1 MTSWMQFVAA
11 SFLALFFHSITSAAT
26 AGKSS
31 SKDLVVASDDRV
43 HAVVLVAPDAGDH
56 EAQAAKDLV
65 KYVGM
70 MCGQAPKLIDSEA
83 EIKNAMTGKSPK
95 LILGELALR
104 AKPTLRASL
113 KRVLKKKPY
122 LRTDGIVLLRDGD
135 KVYIAGNNDPAHYFA
150 VAELLRQWGCR
161 WYIPTDFG
169 ECVPDERDLKVGD
182 LDVAFSSPFEI
193 RSYWISW
200 VGDNSGRKE
209 FQMRNMMS
217 GRGDLPPTGHALGKY
232 TKGLGKGTFNFP
244 ITDPKTAEHV
254 AGKVEPMFASGKS
267 FSLGMEDGS
276 YDSAYSGDQ
285 KLMKLQWDKYFL
297 RWSVTDPMLELYN
310 NVARVLQKK
319 HPQSTAKIGFLAYAN
334 MTIPP
339 VRDMVAERSL
349 FAELAPIDID
359 PIHGMDDP
367 RSPPRQEYRDMMYKW
382 AKIMNGRLCIYD
394 YDQGMLVWRDIPNP
408 SHQSFA
414 QDVQHYRKAGIL
426 GVNTESRN
434 AIATTFINLYL
445 RSRLLWNP
453 DEDVD
458 ALLDDFFAKFYG
470 PAEKPMKAYWST
482 IFNAWEETICTE
494 HEYFVAPSIYTS
506 EVLAALKASLLEAE
520 KIINGIKVQ
529 GKALARNEKLYLDRM
544 RFTRYSYDITEGY
557 LSMVRSAATE
567 CDYASAV
574 AAGEKAL
581 AVREKLTDMNGI
593 FTTYRNYKVEHRG
606 YAWWPGEV
614 RQFRELLP
622 FANGEKGKLMRK
634 LPLNWA
640 AMRDPKREGLEKGLL
655 SKPVDLAFWN
665 DNHEKYSL
673 DRLKDYP
680 IGQWEMLRTDLY
692 SQAQG
697 VLHPDHQ
704 SFTGDLWYR
713 TEIDLAPKQ
722 AAGSL
727 HLRFPGLFNEC
738 WLYVGGKEV
747 AYRKQGKMWWL
758 NDYRFE
764 WDVDLT
770 GKLSPGLN
778 DVALRCNVEHHFGG
792 MFRRP
797 FLYRPTGAKSS
808 K

>member
-1 MTSWMQFVAA
+1 MQFVAA

-31 SKDLVVASDDRV
+31 AKDLVVASDGSVR
-43 HAVVLVAPDAGDH
+43 AVVLVAPDAGDH

-65 KYVGM
+65 KYVGL
-70 MCGQAPKLIDSEA
+70 MCGQAPKLIDTEA
-83 EIKNAMTGKSPK
+83 EIKNAMTGKGAK

-104 AKPTLRASL
+104 AKPTLLASL

-135 KVYIAGNNDPAHYFA
+135 KVYLAGNNDLAHYFA
-150 VAELLRQWGCR
+150 VAELLRRWGCR

-182 LDVAFSSPFEI
+182 LDFAFSSPFEI

-217 GRGDLPPTGHALGKY
+217 GRGELPPTGHALGKF

-254 AGKVEPMFASGKS
+254 AGKVESMFASGKS

-276 YDSAYSGDQ
+276 YDSAYPGDQ

-408 SHQSFA
+408 SHQSFV

-458 ALLDDFFAKFYG
+458 ALLDDFFTKFYG
-470 PAEKPMKAYWST
+470 PAEKPMKVYWST
-482 IFNAWEETICTE
+482 IFKAWEETICTE

-506 EVLAALKASLLEAE
+506 EVLSALKASLLEAE

-529 GKALARNEKLYLDRM
+529 GKALTRNEKLYLDRM
-544 RFTRYSYDITEGY
+544 RFTRYSYDITAGY
-557 LSMVRSAATE
+557 LSMVRAAATE
-567 CDYASAV
+567 CDYAGAV

-640 AMRDPKREGLEKGLL
+640 AMRDPKREGLKNGLL

-665 DNHEKYSL
+665 DNREKYSL

-680 IGQWEMLRTDLY
+680 IGQWEMLSTDLY

-770 GKLSPGLN
+770 GKLSPGIN
-778 DVALRCNVEHHFGG
+778 DIALRCNVEHHFGG

>member
-1 MTSWMQFVAA
+1 MPFRMEFFMA
-11 SFLALFFHSITSAAT
+11 SLLALFFHSITFAAT
-26 AGKSS
+26 AGRSS
-31 SKDLVVASDDRV
+31 SKDLVVASDGRV
-43 HAVVLVAPDAGDH
+43 QAVVLVAPDAGVN
-56 EAQAAKDLV
+56 EALAAKDLV

-70 MCGQAPKLIDSEA
+70 MCGQAPTLIDTET
-83 EIKNAMTGKSPK
+83 EIKSAMAGKGPK

-104 AKPTLRASL
+104 SKPTLRVSL
-113 KRVLKKKPY
+113 EGVLKKKPH

-135 KVYIAGNNDPAHYFA
+135 KVYIAGNNDLAHYFA
-150 VAELLRQWGCR
+150 VAELLRRWGCR

-169 ECVPDERDLKVGD
+169 ECVPDERDLKIGD
-182 LDVAFSSPFEI
+182 LDFAFSSPFEI

-244 ITDPKTAEHV
+244 ITDPKTAEYV
-254 AGKVEPMFASGKS
+254 AGKVESMYASSKS

-276 YDSAYSGDQ
+276 YDSAYPGDQ

-310 NVARVLQKK
+310 NVASVLQKK
-319 HPQSTAKIGFLAYAN
+319 HPESKAKIGFLAYAN

-359 PIHGMDDP
+359 PIHGMDDHQ
-367 RSPPRQEYRDMMYKW
+367 SPPRQEYRDMMYKW
-382 AKIMNGRLCIYD
+382 AKVMQGRLCIYD

-458 ALLDDFFAKFYG
+458 VLLDDFYSKFFG
-470 PAEKPMKAYWST
+470 PAEKPMRAYWST
-482 IFNAWEETICTE
+482 IFKAWEETICTE
-494 HEYFVAPSIYTS
+494 HEYFVAPSIYTAK
-506 EVLAALKASLLEAE
+506 VLAVLKTNLLEAE
-520 KIINGIKVQ
+520 QIINGLKVQ
-529 GKALARNEKLYLDRM
+529 GRVLTRNEKLYLERI
-544 RFTRYSYDITEGY
+544 RFMRYSYDVTAGY
-557 LSMVRSAATE
+557 LSMVRAAATE
-567 CDYASAV
+567 CDYAGAV
-574 AAGEKAL
+574 AAGKKAL

-614 RQFRELLP
+614 RQYEELLP
-622 FANGEKGKLMRK
+622 FTNGEKGKLVAK
-634 LPLNWA
+634 LPLEWDFH
-640 AMRDPKREGLEKGLL
+640 RDADHKGIARGFA
-655 SKPVDLAFWN
+655 SKPVDLTFWKA
-665 DNHEKYSL
+665 NHTTL
-673 DRLKDYP
+673 TPAQRKDYP
-680 IGQWEMLRTDLY
+680 NEWERLRVDLY
-692 SQAQG
+692 AQAQG
-697 VLHPDHQ
+697 ILHPDYQ
-704 SFTGDLWYR
+704 SYVGDLWYR
-713 TEIDLAPKQ
+713 TDLDLKPEQTVGKV
-722 AAGSL
+722 

-738 WLYVGGKEV
+738 RLYLNGKEV
-747 AYRKQGKMWWL
+747 AVRKQGKLWWR

-764 WDVDLT
+764 WDVELT
-770 GKLSPGLN
+770 GKLKSGKNVL
-778 DVALRCNVEHHFGG
+778 ALVCKCEHHFGG

-797 FLYRPTGAKSS
+797 FLYRAVAK
-808 K
+808 

>member
-1 MTSWMQFVAA
+1 MQFFMA
-11 SFLALFFHSITSAAT
+11 SLLALCFNSITSAAT
-26 AGKSS
+26 AGRSS
-31 SKDLVVASDDRV
+31 SKDLVVASDGRV
-43 HAVVLVAPDAGDH
+43 QAVVLVAPDAGVN
-56 EAQAAKDLV
+56 EALAAKDLV

-70 MCGQAPKLIDSEA
+70 MCGEVPKLIDTEP
-83 EIKNAMTGKSPK
+83 EIKGAMAGKGAK
-95 LILGELALR
+95 LVLGELALS
-104 AKPTLRASL
+104 AKPTLRSSL
-113 KRVLKKKPY
+113 KGVLKKKPH

-135 KVYIAGNNDPAHYFA
+135 KVYIAGNNDLAHYFA
-150 VAELLRQWGCR
+150 VAELLRRWGCR

-182 LDVAFSSPFEI
+182 LDFTFSSPFEI

-217 GRGDLPPTGHALGKY
+217 GRGDLPPTGHGLGKY

-254 AGKVEPMFASGKS
+254 AGKVESMYASGKS

-276 YDSAYSGDQ
+276 YDSAYPGDQ

-310 NVARVLQKK
+310 NVASVLQKK
-319 HPQSTAKIGFLAYAN
+319 HPESKAKIGFLAYAN

-359 PIHGMDDP
+359 PIHGMDDHQ
-367 RSPPRQEYRDMMYKW
+367 SPPRQEYRDMMYKW
-382 AKIMNGRLCIYD
+382 AKVMQGRLCIYD

-458 ALLDDFFAKFYG
+458 VLLDDFYSKFFG
-470 PAEKPMKAYWST
+470 PAEKPMRAYWST
-482 IFNAWEETICTE
+482 IFKAWAETICTE
-494 HEYFVAPSIYTS
+494 HEYFVAPSIYTAK
-506 EVLAALKASLLEAE
+506 VLAVLKTNLLEAE
-520 KIINGIKVQ
+520 QIINGLKVQ
-529 GKALARNEKLYLDRM
+529 GRVLTRNEKLYLDRI
-544 RFTRYSYDITEGY
+544 RFMRYSYDVTAGY
-557 LSMVRSAATE
+557 LSMVRAAATE
-567 CDYASAV
+567 CDYAGAV
-574 AAGEKAL
+574 AEGKKAL

-614 RQFRELLP
+614 RQYEELLP
-622 FANGEKGKLMRK
+622 FTNGEKGKLVAK
-634 LPLNWA
+634 LPLEWDFH
-640 AMRDPKREGLEKGLL
+640 RDDDHKGLARGFA
-655 SKPVDLAFWN
+655 SKPVDLTFWKA
-665 DNHEKYSL
+665 NHTKLTPAE
-673 DRLKDYP
+673 RKDYP
-680 IGQWEMLRTDLY
+680 DEWERLRVDLY
-692 SQAQG
+692 AQAQG
-697 VLHPDHQ
+697 ILHPDYQ
-704 SFTGDLWYR
+704 SYVGNLWYR
-713 TEIDLAPKQ
+713 TDLDLKPEQTVGKV
-722 AAGSL
+722 

-738 WLYVGGKEV
+738 RLYLNGKEV
-747 AYRKQGKMWWL
+747 AVRKQGKLWWR

-770 GKLSPGLN
+770 GKLKSGKNVL
-778 DVALRCNVEHHFGG
+778 ALVCKCEHHFGG

-797 FLYRPTGAKSS
+797 FLYRAVAN
-808 K
+808 